1 MLIFGR
7 EIVQSS
13 HPHRSTKK
21 SSFSTFQELAP
32 TEKKYRKNSMINCE
46 LIYLDIHRQPSLSFQ
61 PDPVSSAS
69 SLDNYGLDDL
79 NSGEDTDNED
89 APRKPI
95 PKWAQG
101 ERTIIVEKQ
110 KVDLFL

>member
-1 MLIFGR
+1 
-7 EIVQSS
+7 
-13 HPHRSTKK
+13 
-21 SSFSTFQELAP
+21 
-32 TEKKYRKNSMINCE
+32 MINCE
-46 LIYLDIHRQPSLSFQ
+46 LIYLDIYRQSSLSFQ
-61 PDPVSSAS
+61 PDPVSSAP